1 MAYQN
6 EQFRKRPYDFGL
18 VSGPAAIDICNNY
31 FFVLEEDSFR
41 FLPFPLLPPFM
52 AVILYICICIYYFLF
67 FIGSLSTTSGGSC
80 DEEDDYFGSK
90 KKRQQ
95 KRGILPK
102 HATSVMRS
110 WLFQHLIV
118 RTICILQ
125 NYMLIYAYKIYERFS
140 VNNMLFQCFSIRT
153 PQKTKKK

>member
-1 MAYQN
+1 ML
-6 EQFRKRPYDFGL
+6 F
-18 VSGPAAIDICNNY
+18 
-31 FFVLEEDSFR
+31 
-41 FLPFPLLPPFM
+41 
-52 AVILYICICIYYFLF
+52 ILIFYILT
-67 FIGSLSTTSGGSC
+67 GSLSTTSGGSC

-118 RTICILQ
+118 RKNKLKL
-125 NYMLIYAYKIYERFS
+125 NF
-140 VNNMLFQCFSIRT
+140 LF
-153 PQKTKKK
+153 

>member
-1 MAYQN
+1 
-6 EQFRKRPYDFGL
+6 L
-18 VSGPAAIDICNNY
+18 
-31 FFVLEEDSFR
+31 
-41 FLPFPLLPPFM
+41 FLFCL
-52 AVILYICICIYYFLF
+52 IQSCIYIFL
-67 FIGSLSTTSGGSC
+67 GSLSATSGGSC

-118 RTICILQ
+118 RKYNFEL
-125 NYMLIYAYKIYERFS
+125 
-140 VNNMLFQCFSIRT
+140 
-153 PQKTKKK
+153 

>member
-1 MAYQN
+1 MDN
-6 EQFRKRPYDFGL
+6 
-18 VSGPAAIDICNNY
+18 
-31 FFVLEEDSFR
+31 
-41 FLPFPLLPPFM
+41 
-52 AVILYICICIYYFLF
+52 LF
-67 FIGSLSTTSGGSC
+67 TIIFSLGSLSATSGGSC

-118 RTICILQ
+118 RIKYFL
-125 NYMLIYAYKIYERFS
+125 LHF
-140 VNNMLFQCFSIRT
+140 
-153 PQKTKKK
+153 

>member
-1 MAYQN
+1 MYQLTKIN
-6 EQFRKRPYDFGL
+6 FQ
-18 VSGPAAIDICNNY
+18 ICY
-31 FFVLEEDSFR
+31 
-41 FLPFPLLPPFM
+41 
-52 AVILYICICIYYFLF
+52 LF
-67 FIGSLSTTSGGSC
+67 FTSIYVLYIGSLSTTSGGSC

-118 RTICILQ
+118 RIKHI
-125 NYMLIYAYKIYERFS
+125 
-140 VNNMLFQCFSIRT
+140 
-153 PQKTKKK
+153 